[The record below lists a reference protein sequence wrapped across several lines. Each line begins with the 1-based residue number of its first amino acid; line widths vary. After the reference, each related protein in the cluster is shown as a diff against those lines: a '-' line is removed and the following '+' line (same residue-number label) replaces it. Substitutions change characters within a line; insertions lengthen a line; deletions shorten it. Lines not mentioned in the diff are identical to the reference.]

1 MLPASPLAE
10 TCDERLQFAE
20 AMLSC
25 KHKLSPKQRTQ
36 TMATTQARNGAPN
49 VDAAYE
55 QVKDFNEQW
64 LAAARKAGNFY
75 IDSYEKIVD
84 RTLDIELRAASM
96 TQQEWLKSLI
106 EAQADLTREL
116 TNSYT
121 SAARALLK

>member
-1 MLPASPLAE
+1 
-10 TCDERLQFAE
+10 
-20 AMLSC
+20 
-25 KHKLSPKQRTQ
+25 
-36 TMATTQARNGAPN
+36 MATAQPRKGAPN

-55 QVKDFNEQW
+55 QVKDLNEQW

-75 IDSYEKIVD
+75 LDSCEKIVE
-84 RTLDIELRAASM
+84 RTLDIELRAASV

-116 TNSYT
+116 TISYT